1 MATLKVP
8 VYGQVH
14 IPERVV
20 DLKSFRK
27 WVHSGVLPEKLAV
40 HFIQGE
46 VWVDFYM
53 EEAFTHNLVK
63 TALYGTVGQ
72 IVQEE
77 HLGVLFSDGMLLTND
92 DADLG
97 VEPDMM
103 FVSIASL
110 KAKRVWFTAGETTG
124 ADATELVG
132 TPDLVAE
139 VVSPSSEDKDTEKLM
154 SQYYDAGIP
163 EYWLIDARGGR
174 IEFDIYTRGPKGYR
188 ATRRSEGWV
197 KSRVL
202 RRSFRLTRTEGEYGI
217 PDYTFAVR

>member
-14 IPERVV
+14 IPEWVV

-53 EEAFTHNLVK
+53 EEAFTHNFVK
-63 TALYGTVGQ
+63 TALYRTVAG
-72 IVQEE
+72 IVEDE
-77 HLGVLFSDGMLLTND
+77 RLGLLLSDGMLLTNEE
-92 DADLG
+92 ADLG
-97 VEPDMM
+97 AEPDMT
-103 FVSIASL
+103 FISFESL

-124 ADATELVG
+124 AEATEMVG

-163 EYWLIDARGGR
+163 EYWLIDARSGQ
-174 IEFDIYTRGPKGYR
+174 IQFDIYTRGPKGYR
-188 ATRRSEGWV
+188 ASRRVEGWG

-202 RRSFRLTRTEGEYGI
+202 RRSFRMTRTDGKHGF
-217 PDYTFAVR
+217 PVYTLDVR